1 VTRARAPSP
10 GTGDNAR
17 VRRLVATLL
26 AAGSIAGLAG
36 CGGGESSGVD
46 VEAYASSVCSAI
58 AEWQDKLE
66 QGSAV
71 LASRTQTEQSL
82 AKVRT
87 QFVTFF
93 SGARDETA
101 TLLEKVEEA
110 GVPDLSDGEEVSAA
124 VLAALRRFDPILVEA
139 QRQARAL
146 PVGNERVFTMR
157 AQTLGA
163 DFRAEALTLPTL
175 FETVGDRFDAPELT
189 EAVQADAS
197 CAGI

>member
-1 VTRARAPSP
+1 VRA
-10 GTGDNAR
+10 
-17 VRRLVATLL
+17 LVASVL
-26 AAGSIAGLAG
+26 AAGSITCLTG
-36 CGGGESSGVD
+36 CGGDGGSSGVD

-71 LASRTQTEQSL
+71 LASRTQTEDSL
-82 AKVRT
+82 AEVRT
-87 QFVTFF
+87 QFVTFY

-101 TLLEKVEEA
+101 ALLERVEEA
-110 GVPDLSDGEEVSAA
+110 GVPDLGDGEEVSAA
-124 VLAALRRFDPILVEA
+124 VLAALRRFEPLLVEA

-146 PVGNERVFTMR
+146 PLGNEREFTMR

-163 DFRAEALTLPTL
+163 DFRTETLTLPTL
-175 FETVGDRFDAPELT
+175 FETVGSRFGVPELA
-189 EAVQADAS
+189 EAARADAS